1 MNPKMDDSFQ
11 PICLQ
16 NFAVENNALANRVA
30 EEAKKASEVAKERAA
45 QAEAQVRD
53 RSCLR
58 CNWDEMECN

>member
-1 MNPKMDDSFQ
+1 MHPDKDDGFQ
-11 PICLQ
+11 PTSLQ

-30 EEAKKASEVAKERAA
+30 GEAKKASEMAKERAA

-58 CNWDEMECN
+58 CKKQIN